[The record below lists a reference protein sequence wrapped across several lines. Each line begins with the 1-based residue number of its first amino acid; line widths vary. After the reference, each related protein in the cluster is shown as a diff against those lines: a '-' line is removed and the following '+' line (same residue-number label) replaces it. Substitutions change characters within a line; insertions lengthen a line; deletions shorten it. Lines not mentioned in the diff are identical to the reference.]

1 MISLLKL
8 KLVNGDKK
16 KIVLLIL
23 IVFIVNF
30 LLYIDTIHHDFL
42 KDDFRLIV
50 ENPRIK
56 DFKSFLNSVNSK
68 FFAFPDFPYLHYWR
82 PLTLFT
88 FFIDYKLWGLNPSG
102 YHLFNILVNAFNG
115 ILIFLIFYAI
125 SGKILYSFFI
135 SLFFSVHPSHV
146 EAVSWIS
153 GRTDLLATF
162 FIFSAILLFV
172 LFLKKKLTLFYIVS
186 TVCFILALLSKE
198 NAVLFPLV
206 AVGLVFI
213 NTREKL
219 TRKTNSS
226 TDPDLVGRHG
236 GILGWGRRLLFINT
250 REKLKKK
257 TNSSTDP
264 NLVGRHGGILGWG
277 RRPLFILPLFLIDIL
292 YIILHSKFS
301 GVQNVVQNFSFKDI
315 FVIFKTIGVYAKTIL
330 TPFFPAP
337 YFSMQDFDLRHLE
350 FYAFFLIVL
359 AILVLIVLKR
369 KEYRY
374 SLYSLLFF
382 IFLLP
387 VLDPEIVPSYP
398 KIVIRFAYIPALFA
412 GVFFLDTLQF
422 LKNKRLRSS
431 YIVLLVVIAGIWAV
445 ECHRFQIYFKDGNQH
460 YQRLV
465 KDFPDDGSL
474 LLPLALQ
481 KAKTGDY
488 RQALELVNHSL
499 DVNDRDQW
507 LDVSELGGLLKA
519 NLLVITGEAAQGKTI
534 AEKILG
540 ETKKNEMK
548 YFGFLVLA
556 KFHEKKHEYST
567 SLELLEKAKSI
578 GETPDLF
585 FRMTIIYAKMKSYKK
600 ALLYLEKAK
609 EMNPEIPGYP
619 ELKQFILNRQSPQQG
634 HPLK

>member
-1 MISLLKL
+1 MKSLLKL
-8 KLVNGDKK
+8 KLVNSDKK
-16 KIVLLIL
+16 KIVILVL

-50 ENPRIK
+50 ENHRIK
-56 DFKSFLNSVNSK
+56 DFKSFLNSIGSK

-102 YHLFNILVNAFNG
+102 YHLFNILANAFNG
-115 ILIFLIFYAI
+115 ILLFLIFYFI
-125 SGKILYSFFI
+125 SEKILYSFFI

-162 FIFSAILLFV
+162 FIFSAILLFI
-172 LFLKKKLTLFYIVS
+172 LFLKKKLILYYLFS

-206 AVGLVFI
+206 AMGLA
-213 NTREKL
+213 
-219 TRKTNSS
+219 
-226 TDPDLVGRHG
+226 
-236 GILGWGRRLLFINT
+236 FINT

-264 NLVGRHGGILGWG
+264 NLVGRRGGILGWG
-277 RRPLFILPLFLIDIL
+277 RRLPFILPLFLIDIL
-292 YIILHSKFS
+292 YILLHSKFS

-330 TPFFPAP
+330 IPFFPAP

-350 FYAFFLIVL
+350 FYTFFLIVL

-387 VLDPEIVPSYP
+387 VLDPNIVPSYP

-422 LKNKRLRSS
+422 LKNKKLKIL
-431 YIVLLVVIAGIWAV
+431 YIGTLAFIAVIWAV
-445 ECHRFQIYFKDGNQH
+445 ECHRFQVYFKDGTQH

-465 KDFPDDGSL
+465 KDFPDDSSL

-481 KAKTGDY
+481 KAKTGEY
-488 RQALELVNHSL
+488 QQALELVNHAL
-499 DVNDRDQW
+499 DVNERDQW

-585 FRMTIIYAKMKSYKK
+585 FRMTIIYAKMKSYKT

-619 ELKQFILNRQSPQQG
+619 ELKQFILNQQSPQQG

>member
-8 KLVNGDKK
+8 KSVNAGKK

-30 LLYIDTIHHDFL
+30 FLYIDTIHHDFL

-50 ENPRIK
+50 ENHRIK
-56 DFKSFLNSVNSK
+56 DFKSFLNSIHRK

-88 FFIDYKLWGLNPSG
+88 FFIDYKLWGLKPSG

-115 ILIFLIFYAI
+115 ILIFLIFCSI

-162 FIFSAILLFV
+162 FIFSAILLFI
-172 LFLKKKLTLFYIVS
+172 LFLKKKLTLFYIGS

-206 AVGLVFI
+206 AVGLIFI

-219 TRKTNSS
+219 T
-226 TDPDLVGRHG
+226 
-236 GILGWGRRLLFINT
+236 
-250 REKLKKK
+250 KK

-264 NLVGRHGGILGWG
+264 NLVGRHGGITGWG
-277 RRPLFILPLFLIDIL
+277 RRPPLFILPFFLIDIL

-301 GVQNVVQNFSFKDI
+301 GVQNIVQNFSFKDI
-315 FVIFKTIGVYAKTIL
+315 LVIFKTVGVYAKTIL

-337 YFSMQDFDLRHLE
+337 YFSMQVFDLRNLE
-350 FYAFFLIVL
+350 FYAFFLLAL

-369 KEYRY
+369 KEYQY

-387 VLDPEIVPSYP
+387 VLDPNIVPSYP

-412 GVFFLDTLQF
+412 GIFFLDTLQF
-422 LKNKRLRSS
+422 LKNRRLRTS
-431 YIVLLVVIAGIWAV
+431 YIVFLVIIAGIWTV
-445 ECHRFQIYFKDGNQH
+445 ESYRFQVFFKDGNQH

-465 KDFPDDGSL
+465 KDFPDDSSL

-481 KAKTGDY
+481 KAGTGDY
-488 RQALELVNHSL
+488 QQALELVNHAL
-499 DVNDRDQW
+499 DVNDRDRW

-567 SLELLEKAKSI
+567 SLELLEKAESI
-578 GETPDLF
+578 GETSDLF
-585 FRMTIIYAKMKSYKK
+585 FRMTIIYAKMKNYKI
-600 ALLYLEKAK
+600 ALLYLEKAE
-609 EMNPEIPGYP
+609 EMNPELPGYP
-619 ELKQFILNRQSPQQG
+619 ELKQFILNQQSARQG

>member
-1 MISLLKL
+1 MISLFKL
-8 KLVNGDKK
+8 KLVNTDKK

-30 LLYIDTIHHDFL
+30 LLYFDTIHHDFL

-56 DFKSFLNSVNSK
+56 DFESFLNSINSK

-102 YHLFNILVNAFNG
+102 YHFSNLLVNAFNG
-115 ILIFLIFYAI
+115 ILIFLIFYFI
-125 SGKILYSFFI
+125 SGRILYSFFI

-153 GRTDLLATF
+153 GRTDLLAAF
-162 FIFSAILLFV
+162 FIFSAILLFI
-172 LFLKKKLTLFYIVS
+172 LFLKKRLILFYIAS

-198 NAVLFPLV
+198 NAVLFPLA
-206 AVGLVFI
+206 AVGLTFI
-213 NTREKL
+213 YNHKRKKL
-219 TRKTNSS
+219 T
-226 TDPDLVGRHG
+226 
-236 GILGWGRRLLFINT
+236 
-250 REKLKKK
+250 KK
-257 TNSSTDP
+257 TNASTDS
-264 NLVGRHGGILGWG
+264 NLVGRHGGISGWG
-277 RRPLFILPLFLIDIL
+277 RRPLYILPLFLIDIL
-292 YIILHSKFS
+292 YIILHSQFS
-301 GVQNVVQNFSFKDI
+301 GVQNVVQHFSFKDI
-315 FVIFKTIGVYAKTIL
+315 FIIFKTMGVYAKTIL

-350 FYAFFLIVL
+350 FYTFFLAAL
-359 AILVLIVLKR
+359 AILGLMILKR

-387 VLDPEIVPSYP
+387 VLDPNIVPSYP

-412 GVFFLDTLQF
+412 GVFFLDTIQLF
-422 LKNKRLRSS
+422 KNKRLKTF
-431 YIVLLVVIAGIWAV
+431 YIGTLAFFAVIWAV
-445 ECHRFQIYFKDGNQH
+445 ESYTFQVFFKDGTQH

-465 KDFPDDGSL
+465 KDFPGDSSL

-481 KAKTGDY
+481 TAQAGDFQ
-488 RQALELVNHSL
+488 QALKWVNHAL
-499 DVNDRDQW
+499 DVNERDQW

-519 NLLVITGEAAQGKTI
+519 NLLVVTGNADRGKAT

-548 YFGFLVLA
+548 YYAFLVLA
-556 KFHEKKHEYST
+556 KFHEKKHDYST
-567 SLELLEKAKSI
+567 SLELLKKAESI
-578 GETPDLF
+578 GETSDLL
-585 FRMTIIYAKMKSYKK
+585 FRMTIIYAKMKNYKT
-600 ALLYLEKAK
+600 ALLYLEKARGI
-609 EMNPEIPGYP
+609 NPEIPGYS
-619 ELKQFILNRQSPQQG
+619 ELKQLILNEQRSRQG
-634 HPLK
+634 DPLKKEYK

>member
-1 MISLLKL
+1 MIPGLKL
-8 KLVNGDKK
+8 KLVNADSKK
-16 KIVLLIL
+16 MVLLIL
-23 IVFIVNF
+23 IIFIVNF
-30 LLYIDTIHHDFL
+30 LLYFNSIHHDFL

-56 DFKSFLNSVNSK
+56 DFKSFLNSINSK

-115 ILIFLIFYAI
+115 ILLFLIFYSI
-125 SGKILYSFFI
+125 SEKILYSFFI
-135 SLFFSVHPSHV
+135 SIFFSVHPSHV

-162 FIFSAILLFV
+162 FIFSAILLYI
-172 LFLKKKLTLFYIVS
+172 LFLKKKLILFYIVS

-198 NAVLFPLV
+198 NAVLFPLA
-206 AVGLVFI
+206 AVGLTFMY
-213 NTREKL
+213 NHKL
-219 TRKTNSS
+219 
-226 TDPDLVGRHG
+226 
-236 GILGWGRRLLFINT
+236 
-250 REKLKKK
+250 EKLKKK
-257 TNSSTDP
+257 TNASTDS

-277 RRPLFILPLFLIDIL
+277 RRPLYILPLFLIDIL
-292 YIILHSKFS
+292 YIILHSQFS
-301 GVQNVVQNFSFKDI
+301 GVQNVVQNFSFRDI

-337 YFSMQDFDLRHLE
+337 YFSMQNFDLRHLE
-350 FYAFFLIVL
+350 FYIFFLVVL
-359 AILVLIVLKR
+359 AILGLMILKR

-387 VLDPEIVPSYP
+387 VIDPNIVPSYP

-422 LKNKRLRSS
+422 FKNKRLKTL
-431 YIVLLVVIAGIWAV
+431 YIGALAFFAVIWAV
-445 ECHRFQIYFKDGNQH
+445 ESYSFQVFFKDSTQH

-465 KDFPDDGSL
+465 KDFPDDSSL

-481 KAKTGDY
+481 TAETGDY
-488 RQALELVNHSL
+488 QQALKWVNHAL
-499 DVNDRDQW
+499 DVNERDQW

-519 NLLVITGEAAQGKTI
+519 NLLIVTGKAAQGKTI

-548 YFGFLVLA
+548 YYGFLVLA
-556 KFHEKKHEYST
+556 KFHEKKHDYST
-567 SLELLEKAKSI
+567 SLELLKKAESF
-578 GETPDLF
+578 GETSDLF
-585 FRMTIIYAKMKSYKK
+585 FRITIMYAKMKNYKT

-609 EMNPEIPGYP
+609 EMNPELPGYS
-619 ELKQFILNRQSPQQG
+619 ELKQLILNEQSPWQG
-634 HPLK
+634 DPLKKGV